1 MTSNKYLLNK
11 KTFLKKWNN
20 NVCSS
25 DFDSNISGFSVGG
38 YVNFVLERPCPE
50 KYYGSPKCYTYT
62 YRTNNSSNQN
72 LKRVYVKKPWE
83 NFDDVLEEKDNG

>member
-1 MTSNKYLLNK
+1 MYAAVILIQILA
-11 KTFLKKWNN
+11 
-20 NVCSS
+20 V
-25 DFDSNISGFSVGG
+25 SVGG
-38 YVNFVLERPCPE
+38 YVNFVLEGPCPE

-62 YRTNNSSNQN
+62 YSTNNPSNRN

>member
-25 DFDSNISGFSVGG
+25 DFDSNIAVSVGG
-38 YVNFVLERPCPE
+38 YVNFVLEGPCPE

-62 YRTNNSSNQN
+62 YRTNNPSNRN